1 MTSEA
6 RVRADDGWWWVYAES
21 GEVVRMEMRGS
32 LFNSRGDVLWH
43 IARPGE
49 QGLKGE
55 WRKDDGNDTGT

>member
-1 MTSEA
+1 MMGET

-21 GEVVRMEMRGS
+21 GEVVRMEMRGTLS
-32 LFNSRGDVLWH
+32 NSRGDVLWH

-55 WRKDDGNDTGT
+55 WRKDDEHTRA